1 MDTFELIRTFRDV
14 AEQGSFSR
22 AATRAGL
29 AKATVSKYV
38 SELETQLG
46 VRLLNRSTRSVSL
59 TDAGALLLLR
69 SAPMLEM
76 LALTR
81 AELQQQASKPGGRL
95 RVSAPRGM
103 GQGRLPALLAKFM
116 GHYPD
121 VRLSLHLT
129 QRDVDM
135 ADEAID
141 VALRFGPVEDDNLIV
156 RKLRKVPLVVCASPR
171 YWTKHGTPAHPG
183 DLAGHDALTSSRL
196 GPHPRWRF
204 ETEGRPVDVPLRS
217 RMDANEI
224 APLIEMAVQGF
235 GVLYVPLLLVQ
246 AHIDRGELV
255 AALQGH
261 ARSDLW
267 LSAAYLQRRHNS
279 AALRAFLDFLQ
290 QHLGEGDVATA
301 VSAR

>member
-1 MDTFELIRTFRDV
+1 MDTFELIKTFRDV

-22 AATRAGL
+22 AATRLGL

-46 VRLLNRSTRSVSL
+46 ARLLNRSTRSVSL
-59 TDAGALLLLR
+59 TDAGALLLSR
-69 SAPMLEM
+69 SAPMMEM
-76 LALTR
+76 LALTK
-81 AELQQQASKPGGRL
+81 AELHEQASRPSGRL
-95 RVSAPRGM
+95 RVSAPHGM
-103 GQGRLPALLAKFM
+103 GQGRLPSLLAKFM

-129 QRDVDM
+129 HRNVDM

-141 VALRFGPVEDDNLIV
+141 VALRFGPIEDDNLIV
-156 RKLRKVPLVVCASPR
+156 KKLRKVPLVICASPI
-171 YWTKHGTPAHPG
+171 YWKKHGKPAHPEE
-183 DLAGHDALTSSRL
+183 LAGHDALTSSRL
-196 GPHPRWRF
+196 GPHPQWRF
-204 ETEGRPVDVPLRS
+204 ETDGRAVDVPLRS
-217 RMDANEI
+217 RMDATEV

-246 AHIDRGELV
+246 AHIERGELV
-255 AALQGH
+255 AVLQGH

-279 AALRAFLDFLQ
+279 AALRAFLEFLQ
-290 QHLGEGDVATA
+290 LHLGDGKAAA
-301 VSAR
+301 VPAR